1 MLATGLIFFS
11 NMTSSR
17 EEKKTYADAVKSS
30 ASPLRNTW
38 WRRLQEE
45 DEKEAIFI
53 AMKRS
58 VEELKVVSQF
68 FSLLTKCHYQN
79 ICHYLDLGNASD
91 WLKIWSNQEK
101 KHYQDKFRYFFSRSA
116 GKSFRR
122 ETSNRIIECRLHC
135 STILGGNCVT
145 KSSQIRK
152 LQNAR

>member
-91 WLKIWSNQEK
+91 WLKIWSNQ
-101 KHYQDKFRYFFSRSA
+101 
-116 GKSFRR
+116 
-122 ETSNRIIECRLHC
+122 
-135 STILGGNCVT
+135 
-145 KSSQIRK
+145 
-152 LQNAR
+152 